1 MGPLWDPID
10 QLTAVS
16 CRVDSQALG
25 PFVET
30 DLPVLVSVAMIEEA
44 ECACVRFDNL
54 IDEKGERLEFS
65 APQFL
70 ISVDVQFRELPF
82 DDTPMD
88 AIPARTGVPFTS
100 IWAQSSLRRRR
111 LRQRN

>member
-1 MGPLWDPID
+1 
-10 QLTAVS
+10 
-16 CRVDSQALG
+16 
-25 PFVET
+25 
-30 DLPVLVSVAMIEEA
+30 MIEEA
-44 ECACVRFDNL
+44 ECACVRLDNL

-82 DDTPMD
+82 DDTSMD